1 MSVGLIQKKV
11 DEKGII
17 NVREDV
23 MKKYVRLFFALMAT
37 ALCGAFT
44 ACGGTGPSVITD
56 GSETPLK
63 DTASSITEEPVSAIE
78 NFTATLASS
87 KSNWWGC
94 GVQYTRLVTLSD
106 GTLLA
111 TFEQLNSG
119 LEPEK
124 PGYPIYRSEDGGKT
138 WKLITTVRDTDK
150 ILQSEWNPFLIE
162 LTKPLGNYP
171 AGTVLLAGCSVDAA
185 HSSSSAIRLYA
196 SLDGGNTF
204 GAPITVASAGGL
216 ENGVWEPFL
225 MQLDDGRLVCF
236 YSDDADAVCSQK
248 IVYRIS
254 EDGVTFGE
262 PIDVVASS
270 VHSERPGMAV
280 VTRLGDGSYFMVYE
294 VVDHRLLTGN
304 PIMYR
309 LSKDGLDWGDPEFIG
324 NELVSVDGKAL
335 GSAPYCAWTPLG
347 GEKGT
352 LVVSGTFMRLGVSKT
367 GTDLFISRDNGAS
380 WTTAEHPIPYD
391 ASVTNVGYSN
401 CIAFSGDGRIMYAL
415 NNPTKENNDGR
426 SEIVF
431 AAKDGAAFVSDAD

>member
-1 MSVGLIQKKV
+1 
-11 DEKGII
+11 
-17 NVREDV
+17 
-23 MKKYVRLFFALMAT
+23 MKKYARVFFSVIAT
-37 ALCGAFT
+37 AFCGIALAACSGGVPPMTDKAGGVAPADDTT
-44 ACGGTGPSVITD
+44 AAVTEAPPPVIEEFYVSV
-56 GSETPLK
+56 
-63 DTASSITEEPVSAIE
+63 ASSQ
-78 NFTATLASS
+78 
-87 KSNWWGC
+87 SNWWGC
-94 GVQYTRLVTLSD
+94 GAQYTRLITLSD

-111 TFEQLNSG
+111 TFEQLTSG

-162 LTKPLGNYP
+162 LTKPLCNYP

-254 EDGVTFGE
+254 EDGVNFGK
-262 PIDVVASS
+262 PVDVVASD
-270 VHSERPGMAV
+270 VYTERPGMAV
-280 VTRLGDGSYFMVYE
+280 VTRLGDGRYFMVYE
-294 VVDHRLLTGN
+294 VVNHRSLSGN
-304 PIMYR
+304 PIFYR
-309 LSKDGLDWGDPEFIG
+309 YSDDGLNWGEPSYMGE
-324 NELVSVDGKAL
+324 ELISVDGKAL

-347 GEKGT
+347 GEQGT
-352 LVVSGTFMRLGVSKT
+352 VVVSGTFMRKGKSNS
-367 GTDLFISRDNGAS
+367 GTDLFISKDNGYT
-380 WTTAEHPIPYD
+380 WTTVRHPIPYD
-391 ASVTNVGYSN
+391 TSITNVGYSN
-401 CIAFSGDGRIMYAL
+401 CIIFSADGRTVYAL
-415 NNPTKENNDGR
+415 NNPTKENNNGR

-431 AAKDGAAFVSDAD
+431 AATDASLLGCN